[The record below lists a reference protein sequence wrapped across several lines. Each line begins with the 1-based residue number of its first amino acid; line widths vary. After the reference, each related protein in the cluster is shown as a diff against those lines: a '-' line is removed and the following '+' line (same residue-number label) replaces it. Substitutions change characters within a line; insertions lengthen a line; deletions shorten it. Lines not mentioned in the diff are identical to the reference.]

1 MFNKKMMQLPGVS
14 VKRSVLIGLL
24 RSLSFLTDI
33 AIIIYLADILALLC
47 GAHTSGGS
55 PAAHVYGCFHSV
67 LPAAAGAAAASV
79 TVPALI
85 LVVVRILLS
94 RTADSAAVK
103 SDETVARVL
112 TSDMTHA
119 FLVPQDISVK
129 SLKSSGRP
137 NQTLAMLDTEGI
149 KTVCSYFSNFIPA
162 MVQTAFMI
170 CTAALIFL
178 PFNVW
183 AGIAIAA
190 GMLVMPVFANMIRDS
205 NLKYLSAHLSKYDK
219 VGIHFEQAVRGLST
233 LTIFRADKRESEKI
247 REESEGFRRITMQ
260 ILKGQLRSLIAADFV
275 IAAAVIAS
283 ALIAVFTSAPAFPA
297 GAAGTALPASAFNG
311 ILVAVLGV
319 RLFIPE
325 RSLIYLVHDAA
336 KAMKLGRQIVEV
348 RDDFTAG
355 QQASATVPL
364 PAPDA
369 ASVPAPSPIP
379 AQAGDS
385 SGGRR
390 VRAGTA
396 GTGADTAVT
405 STAGDELISLSGLS
419 VAYSDGFEALRS
431 ITASFKAHGF
441 VGIAGRSGSGK
452 STLVNVLTGLLPQY
466 AGSAVIDGRE
476 ASSYSYA
483 ELSHLAVAVRG
494 TDTLFAGTI
503 ADNMDIGKRGISREH
518 ITSALKRV
526 DMWPEIESRGGLD
539 APVSAGGSN
548 FSGGQRQ
555 RLCIARGLLH
565 DAQIY
570 IFDEATSAV
579 DAAHDRALERL
590 LLDLSHEAC
599 VIAVTHRL
607 YNIRHA
613 DTIMMLDGGNI
624 AEMGTYDELMGMDGL
639 FADQWRHQHAV
650 ENAGIA
656 PGQYRGHGPEP
667 GAEAAVP
674 TETVPA
680 PASDA
685 GSSSPAA
692 AVRGVPEPVPESN
705 PSSPADSAA
714 LFRTVKRM
722 ARFLG
727 SHRRTVAGAAAAGLT
742 GHLLST
748 IAVMAAVMAIFAGF
762 QGNTTVC
769 ALLAVI
775 ASAAGLVRGMFSF
788 LEQYLNHQAAFS
800 ILRDVRVLA
809 FDHVRSLSPAGV
821 AGKARG
827 NLVTVLTEDIELLE
841 VFYAHTLSPLM
852 IGTGNSI
859 IMWAVLSAIHPLLG
873 GIALGS
879 YLIVGILIPLFFAG
893 PTSAYAYK
901 ERQSQGQVHTQV
913 LDYLDGKNTLLQ
925 FDASNEAYS
934 QVMDASGTMLGS
946 RSRATSYRY
955 SNMRTADAASLIMLI
970 LFTLAA
976 ASLAAHGNLPVA
988 PAFAAVTGFATSFP
1002 SLISVSRL
1010 GAGLQPTLA
1019 SSRRVF
1025 ALLDEKP
1032 AAALVIDGAHIETM
1046 PFTGE
1051 TASQMGFSYSN
1062 GRAVLRNIDLT
1073 IAPGSSIAVQGP
1085 NGAGKSTLID
1095 LLMRFRVRGTGN
1107 ISINSTD
1114 INTVATDSLRT
1125 VQTLSSQDIFIFDST
1140 LRDNIAVA
1148 DPDASENRIMQ
1159 AAHYACLDDL
1169 IDQLPDGLDTQL
1181 SRNGSQLSDGQRQ
1194 RVAIARSFL
1203 SSASLMFFDEPTS
1216 NMDALLEAELMQSLM
1231 KHQGSKSYVIVSH
1244 RESTL
1249 RYAQELFTLE
1259 GGALAR
1265 IR

>member
-85 LVVVRILLS
+85 LVLVRILLS
-94 RTADSAAVK
+94 RTADTAAVK
-103 SDETVARVL
+103 SDETVALAL

-170 CTAALIFL
+170 CTAVLIFL

-297 GAAGTALPASAFNG
+297 GAAGTALPAAAFNG

-355 QQASATVPL
+355 QQAPATAPL
-364 PAPDA
+364 TAPDT

-385 SGGRR
+385 GGGYR
-390 VRAGTA
+390 VHAGTA

-419 VAYSDGFEALRS
+419 VAYSDGFEALRG
-431 ITASFKAHGF
+431 ITASFKVHGF

-452 STLVNVLTGLLPQY
+452 STLVNVITGLLPQY
-466 AGSAVIDGRE
+466 AGSAIIDGRE

-503 ADNMDIGKRGISREH
+503 ADNMDIGRRGISREH
-518 ITSALKRV
+518 MVSALKRV
-526 DMWPEIESRGGLD
+526 DMWPELEGRGGLD

-565 DAQIY
+565 NAQIY

-607 YNIRHA
+607 SNIRHA

-624 AEMGTYDELMGMDGL
+624 AEMGTYDELMGMNGL

-650 ENAGIA
+650 ENAGAA
-656 PGQYRGHGPEP
+656 PEQDRGHGPGP
-667 GAEAAVP
+667 GAEAA
-674 TETVPA
+674 A
-680 PASDA
+680 
-685 GSSSPAA
+685 PAA
-692 AVRGVPEPVPESN
+692 AVRGVPGPVPGSGRQRR
-705 PSSPADSAA
+705 AGSAA

-762 QGNTTVC
+762 QGHTAVC

-775 ASAAGLVRGMFSF
+775 ASTAGLVRGMFSF

-821 AGKARG
+821 AGQARG

-852 IGTGNSI
+852 IGAGNSI
-859 IMWAVLSAIHPLLG
+859 IMWAVFSAIHPLLG

-976 ASLAAHGNLPVA
+976 ASLAAHGNLSVA

-1019 SSRRVF
+1019 SARRVF

-1032 AAALVIDGAHIETM
+1032 AAAPIIDGARIETM

-1231 KHQGSKSYVIVSH
+1231 EHQGSKSYVIVSH
-1244 RESTL
+1244 RGSTL

>member
-14 VKRSVLIGLL
+14 VKRSVLIGLR

-67 LPAAAGAAAASV
+67 LPAAAAPAAASV
-79 TVPALI
+79 TVPSLI

-103 SDETVARVL
+103 SDETVARAL

-149 KTVCSYFSNFIPA
+149 KTVCSYFSNFILA

-190 GMLVMPVFANMIRDS
+190 GMLVMPVFANTIRDS

-503 ADNMDIGKRGISREH
+503 ADNMDIGRRGISREH

-526 DMWPEIESRGGLD
+526 DMWPELEGRGGLD

-607 YNIRHA
+607 SNIRHA

-624 AEMGTYDELMGMDGL
+624 AEMGTYDELMSMDGL

-650 ENAGIA
+650 ENAGAA
-656 PGQYRGHGPEP
+656 PGQDRGHGPGP
-667 GAEAAVP
+667 GAEAA
-674 TETVPA
+674 A
-680 PASDA
+680 L
-685 GSSSPAA
+685 AA
-692 AVRGVPEPVPESN
+692 AVRGVPGPVPGSGRQRR
-705 PSSPADSAA
+705 AGSAA

-727 SHRRTVAGAAAAGLT
+727 SHKRTVAGAAAAGLT

-748 IAVMAAVMAIFAGF
+748 IAVMAAVMAIFAGS
-762 QGNTTVC
+762 QGNTAVC
-769 ALLAVI
+769 SLLAVI

-821 AGKARG
+821 AGQARG

-852 IGTGNSI
+852 IGAGNSI

-934 QVMDASGTMLGS
+934 QVMDASSTMLGS

-1032 AAALVIDGAHIETM
+1032 AAAPIIDGARIETM

-1095 LLMRFRVRGTGN
+1095 LLMRFRVRSTGD
-1107 ISINSTD
+1107 ISIDSTD

-1159 AAHYACLDDL
+1159 AAHHACLDDL

-1244 RESTL
+1244 RGSTL
-1249 RYAQELFTLE
+1249 RYAQELFTLD
-1259 GGALAR
+1259 GGSLAR

>member
-14 VKRSVLIGLL
+14 VKRSVLIGLR

-67 LPAAAGAAAASV
+67 LPAAAAPAAASV
-79 TVPALI
+79 TVPSLI

-103 SDETVARVL
+103 SDETVARAL

-405 STAGDELISLSGLS
+405 STAGDELISLSVLS

-503 ADNMDIGKRGISREH
+503 ADNMDIGRRGISREH

-526 DMWPEIESRGGLD
+526 DMWPELEGRGGLD

-607 YNIRHA
+607 SNIRHA

-624 AEMGTYDELMGMDGL
+624 AEMGTYDELMSMDGL

-650 ENAGIA
+650 ENAGAA
-656 PGQYRGHGPEP
+656 PGQDRGHGPGP
-667 GAEAAVP
+667 GAEAA
-674 TETVPA
+674 A
-680 PASDA
+680 L
-685 GSSSPAA
+685 AA
-692 AVRGVPEPVPESN
+692 AVRGVPGPVPGSGRQRR
-705 PSSPADSAA
+705 AGSAA

-727 SHRRTVAGAAAAGLT
+727 SHKRTVAGAAAAGLT

-748 IAVMAAVMAIFAGF
+748 IAVMAAVMAIFAGS
-762 QGNTTVC
+762 QGNTAVC
-769 ALLAVI
+769 SLLAVI

-821 AGKARG
+821 AGQARG

-852 IGTGNSI
+852 IGAGNSI

-934 QVMDASGTMLGS
+934 QVMDASSTMLGS

-1032 AAALVIDGAHIETM
+1032 AAAPIIDGARIETM

-1095 LLMRFRVRGTGN
+1095 LLMRFRVRSTGD
-1107 ISINSTD
+1107 ISIDSTD

-1159 AAHYACLDDL
+1159 AAHHACLDDL

-1244 RESTL
+1244 RGSTL
-1249 RYAQELFTLE
+1249 RYAQELFTLD
-1259 GGALAR
+1259 GGSLAR

>member
-14 VKRSVLIGLL
+14 VKRSVLIGLR

-47 GAHTSGGS
+47 DAHTSGGS

-67 LPAAAGAAAASV
+67 LPAAAAPAAASV
-79 TVPALI
+79 TVPSLI

-103 SDETVARVL
+103 SDETVARAL

-503 ADNMDIGKRGISREH
+503 ADNMDIGRRGISREH

-526 DMWPEIESRGGLD
+526 DMWPELEGRGGLD

-607 YNIRHA
+607 SNIRHA

-624 AEMGTYDELMGMDGL
+624 AEMGTYDELMSMDGL

-650 ENAGIA
+650 ENAGAA
-656 PGQYRGHGPEP
+656 PGQDRGHGPGP
-667 GAEAAVP
+667 GAEAA
-674 TETVPA
+674 A
-680 PASDA
+680 L
-685 GSSSPAA
+685 AA
-692 AVRGVPEPVPESN
+692 AVRGVPGPVPGSGRQRR
-705 PSSPADSAA
+705 AGSAA

-727 SHRRTVAGAAAAGLT
+727 SHKRTVAGAAAAGLT

-748 IAVMAAVMAIFAGF
+748 IAVMAAVMAIFAGS
-762 QGNTTVC
+762 QGNTAVC
-769 ALLAVI
+769 SLLAVI

-821 AGKARG
+821 AGQARG

-852 IGTGNSI
+852 IGAGNSI

-934 QVMDASGTMLGS
+934 QVMDASSTMLGS

-1032 AAALVIDGAHIETM
+1032 AAAPIIDGARIETM

-1095 LLMRFRVRGTGN
+1095 LLMRFRVRSTGD
-1107 ISINSTD
+1107 ISIDSTD

-1159 AAHYACLDDL
+1159 AAHHACLDDL

-1244 RESTL
+1244 RGSTL
-1249 RYAQELFTLE
+1249 RYAQELFTLD
-1259 GGALAR
+1259 GGSLAR

>member
-14 VKRSVLIGLL
+14 VKRSILIGLL

-55 PAAHVYGCFHSV
+55 PAAHVYGCFNSV
-67 LPAAAGAAAASV
+67 LPAAGAAAASV

-85 LVVVRILLS
+85 LVLVRILLS
-94 RTADSAAVK
+94 RTADTAAVK
-103 SDETVARVL
+103 SDETVARAL

-129 SLKSSGRP
+129 SLKSSGSP

-162 MVQTAFMI
+162 MVQTAFII
-170 CTAALIFL
+170 CTAVLIFL

-260 ILKGQLRSLIAADFV
+260 ILKGQLRSLIAADSV

-283 ALIAVFTSAPAFPA
+283 VLIAVFTSAPAAPA
-297 GAAGTALPASAFNG
+297 GAAGTALPAAAFNG

-355 QQASATVPL
+355 QQAPATAPL

-390 VRAGTA
+390 VRA

-503 ADNMDIGKRGISREH
+503 ADNMDIGRRGISREH
-518 ITSALKRV
+518 IASALKRV
-526 DMWPEIESRGGLD
+526 DMWPELEGRGGLD

-565 DAQIY
+565 NAQIY

-607 YNIRHA
+607 SNIRHA

-656 PGQYRGHGPEP
+656 PGQYRGHGPGP
-667 GAEAAVP
+667 GAEAAAP
-674 TETVPA
+674 AETIPA

-692 AVRGVPEPVPESN
+692 AVRGVPGPVPDSGRQRR
-705 PSSPADSAA
+705 AGSAA

-727 SHRRTVAGAAAAGLT
+727 SHKRTVAGAAAAGLT

-748 IAVMAAVMAIFAGF
+748 IAVMAAVMAIFAGS

-821 AGKARG
+821 AGQARG

-852 IGTGNSI
+852 IGAGNSI

-934 QVMDASGTMLGS
+934 QVMDASSTMLGS

-1032 AAALVIDGAHIETM
+1032 AAAPIIDGARIETM

-1095 LLMRFRVRGTGN
+1095 LLMRFRVRSTGD
-1107 ISINSTD
+1107 ISIDSTD

-1159 AAHYACLDDL
+1159 AAHHACLDDL

-1244 RESTL
+1244 RGSTL
-1249 RYAQELFTLE
+1249 RYAQELFTLD
-1259 GGALAR
+1259 GGSLAR

>member
-85 LVVVRILLS
+85 LVLVRILLS
-94 RTADSAAVK
+94 RTADTAAVK
-103 SDETVARVL
+103 SDETVARAL

-170 CTAALIFL
+170 CTAVLIFL

-297 GAAGTALPASAFNG
+297 GAAGTALPAAAFNG

-355 QQASATVPL
+355 QQAPATAPL
-364 PAPDA
+364 TAPDT

-385 SGGRR
+385 GGGYR
-390 VRAGTA
+390 VHAGTA

-419 VAYSDGFEALRS
+419 VAYSDGFEALRG
-431 ITASFKAHGF
+431 ITASFKVHGF

-452 STLVNVLTGLLPQY
+452 STLVNVITGLLPQY
-466 AGSAVIDGRE
+466 AGSAIIDGRE

-503 ADNMDIGKRGISREH
+503 ADNMDIGRRGISREH
-518 ITSALKRV
+518 MVSALKRV
-526 DMWPEIESRGGLD
+526 DMWPELEGRGGLD

-565 DAQIY
+565 NAQIY

-607 YNIRHA
+607 SNIRHA

-624 AEMGTYDELMGMDGL
+624 AEMGTYDELMGMNGL

-650 ENAGIA
+650 ENAGAA
-656 PGQYRGHGPEP
+656 PEQDRGHGPGP
-667 GAEAAVP
+667 GAEAA
-674 TETVPA
+674 A
-680 PASDA
+680 
-685 GSSSPAA
+685 PAA
-692 AVRGVPEPVPESN
+692 AVRGVPGPVPGSGRQRR
-705 PSSPADSAA
+705 AGSAA

-762 QGNTTVC
+762 QGHTAVC

-775 ASAAGLVRGMFSF
+775 ASTAGLVRGMFSF

-821 AGKARG
+821 AGQARG

-852 IGTGNSI
+852 IGAGNSI

-976 ASLAAHGNLPVA
+976 ASLAAHGNLSIA

-1019 SSRRVF
+1019 SARRVF

-1032 AAALVIDGAHIETM
+1032 AAAPIIDGARIETM

-1231 KHQGSKSYVIVSH
+1231 EHQGSKSYVIVSH
-1244 RESTL
+1244 RGSTL
-1249 RYAQELFTLE
+1249 RYAQELFTLD

>member
-14 VKRSVLIGLL
+14 VKRSILIGLL

-55 PAAHVYGCFHSV
+55 PAAHVYGCFNSV
-67 LPAAAGAAAASV
+67 LPAAGAAAASV

-85 LVVVRILLS
+85 LVLVRILLS
-94 RTADSAAVK
+94 RTADTAAVK
-103 SDETVARVL
+103 SDETVARAL

-149 KTVCSYFSNFIPA
+149 KTVCSYFSNFIST

-283 ALIAVFTSAPAFPA
+283 VLIAVFTSAPAAPV
-297 GAAGTALPASAFNG
+297 GAAGTALPAAAFNG

-319 RLFIPE
+319 RLFTPE
-325 RSLIYLVHDAA
+325 RALIYLVHDAA

-355 QQASATVPL
+355 QQAPATAPL
-364 PAPDA
+364 TAPDT

-379 AQAGDS
+379 VPAGDS

-503 ADNMDIGKRGISREH
+503 ADNMDIGRRGISREH
-518 ITSALKRV
+518 IASALKRV
-526 DMWPEIESRGGLD
+526 DMWPELEGRGGLD

-565 DAQIY
+565 NAQIY

-590 LLDLSHEAC
+590 LVDLSHEAC

-607 YNIRHA
+607 FNIRHA

-650 ENAGIA
+650 ENAGAA
-656 PGQYRGHGPEP
+656 PGQDRGHGPGP
-667 GAEAAVP
+667 GAEAA
-674 TETVPA
+674 A
-680 PASDA
+680 L
-685 GSSSPAA
+685 AA
-692 AVRGVPEPVPESN
+692 AVRGVPGPVPGSGRQRR
-705 PSSPADSAA
+705 AGSAA

-727 SHRRTVAGAAAAGLT
+727 SHKRTVAGAAAAGLT

-748 IAVMAAVMAIFAGF
+748 IAVMAAVMAIFAGS
-762 QGNTTVC
+762 QGNTAVC
-769 ALLAVI
+769 SLLAVI

-821 AGKARG
+821 TGKARG
-827 NLVTVLTEDIELLE
+827 NLVTILTEDIELLE

-852 IGTGNSI
+852 IGAGNSI
-859 IMWAVLSAIHPLLG
+859 IMWAILSAIHPLLG

-879 YLIVGILIPLFFAG
+879 YLIVGILVPLFFAG

-925 FDASNEAYS
+925 FDANNEAYS

-1019 SSRRVF
+1019 SARRVF

-1032 AAALVIDGAHIETM
+1032 AAAPIIDGARIETM

-1051 TASQMGFSYSN
+1051 AASQMGFSYAN

-1095 LLMRFRVRGTGN
+1095 LLMRFRVRSTGN

-1114 INTVATDSLRT
+1114 INTVATASLRT

-1148 DPDASENRIMQ
+1148 DPDASENRILQ

-1249 RYAQELFTLE
+1249 RYAQELFTLD
-1259 GGALAR
+1259 GGSLAR

>member
-85 LVVVRILLS
+85 LVLVRILLS
-94 RTADSAAVK
+94 RTADTAAVK
-103 SDETVARVL
+103 SDETVARAL

-170 CTAALIFL
+170 CTAVLIFL

-297 GAAGTALPASAFNG
+297 GAAGTALPAAAFNG

-355 QQASATVPL
+355 QQAPATAPL
-364 PAPDA
+364 TAPDT

-385 SGGRR
+385 GGGYR
-390 VRAGTA
+390 VHAGTA

-419 VAYSDGFEALRS
+419 VAYSDGFEALRG
-431 ITASFKAHGF
+431 ITASFKVHGF

-452 STLVNVLTGLLPQY
+452 STLVNVITGLLPQY
-466 AGSAVIDGRE
+466 AGSAIIDGRE

-503 ADNMDIGKRGISREH
+503 ADNMDIGRRGISREH
-518 ITSALKRV
+518 MVSALKRV
-526 DMWPEIESRGGLD
+526 DMWPELEGRGGLD

-565 DAQIY
+565 NAQIY

-607 YNIRHA
+607 SNIRHA

-624 AEMGTYDELMGMDGL
+624 AEMGTYDELMGMNGL

-650 ENAGIA
+650 ENAGAA
-656 PGQYRGHGPEP
+656 PEQDRGHGPGP
-667 GAEAAVP
+667 GAEAA
-674 TETVPA
+674 A
-680 PASDA
+680 
-685 GSSSPAA
+685 PAA
-692 AVRGVPEPVPESN
+692 AVRGVPGPVPGSGRQRR
-705 PSSPADSAA
+705 AGSAA

-762 QGNTTVC
+762 QGHTAVC

-775 ASAAGLVRGMFSF
+775 ASTAGLVRGMFSF

-809 FDHVRSLSPAGV
+809 FDHVRSLSPAG
-821 AGKARG
+821 GRR
-827 NLVTVLTEDIELLE
+827 T
-841 VFYAHTLSPLM
+841 SP
-852 IGTGNSI
+852 
-859 IMWAVLSAIHPLLG
+859 W
-873 GIALGS
+873 
-879 YLIVGILIPLFFAG
+879 
-893 PTSAYAYK
+893 
-901 ERQSQGQVHTQV
+901 QSCH
-913 LDYLDGKNTLLQ
+913 
-925 FDASNEAYS
+925 SP
-934 QVMDASGTMLGS
+934 
-946 RSRATSYRY
+946 
-955 SNMRTADAASLIMLI
+955 
-970 LFTLAA
+970 
-976 ASLAAHGNLPVA
+976 H
-988 PAFAAVTGFATSFP
+988 
-1002 SLISVSRL
+1002 
-1010 GAGLQPTLA
+1010 
-1019 SSRRVF
+1019 
-1025 ALLDEKP
+1025 
-1032 AAALVIDGAHIETM
+1032 
-1046 PFTGE
+1046 
-1051 TASQMGFSYSN
+1051 
-1062 GRAVLRNIDLT
+1062 
-1073 IAPGSSIAVQGP
+1073 
-1085 NGAGKSTLID
+1085 
-1095 LLMRFRVRGTGN
+1095 
-1107 ISINSTD
+1107 
-1114 INTVATDSLRT
+1114 
-1125 VQTLSSQDIFIFDST
+1125 
-1140 LRDNIAVA
+1140 
-1148 DPDASENRIMQ
+1148 
-1159 AAHYACLDDL
+1159 
-1169 IDQLPDGLDTQL
+1169 
-1181 SRNGSQLSDGQRQ
+1181 
-1194 RVAIARSFL
+1194 
-1203 SSASLMFFDEPTS
+1203 
-1216 NMDALLEAELMQSLM
+1216 
-1231 KHQGSKSYVIVSH
+1231 
-1244 RESTL
+1244 
-1249 RYAQELFTLE
+1249 
-1259 GGALAR
+1259 
-1265 IR
+1265 

>member
-47 GAHTSGGS
+47 GAHNSGGS

-67 LPAAAGAAAASV
+67 LPAAAVAAAASV

-85 LVVVRILLS
+85 LVLVRILLS
-94 RTADSAAVK
+94 RTADTAAVK
-103 SDETVARVL
+103 SDETVARAL

-129 SLKSSGRP
+129 SLKSSGSP

-149 KTVCSYFSNFIPA
+149 KIVCSYFSNFIPT
-162 MVQTAFMI
+162 MVQTVFMV
-170 CTAALIFL
+170 CAAALIFL

-190 GMLVMPVFANMIRDS
+190 GMLMMPVFANMIRDS
-205 NLKYLSAHLSKYDK
+205 NLKYLSAHLAKYDK

-247 REESEGFRRITMQ
+247 RGESEGFRRITMQ
-260 ILKGQLRSLIAADFV
+260 ILKGQLRSLIAADSV

-283 ALIAVFTSAPAFPA
+283 ALIAVFTSAPAASA
-297 GAAGTALPASAFNG
+297 GAAGTALPAAAFNG

-364 PAPDA
+364 PAPDTVS
-369 ASVPAPSPIP
+369 ASAPSPIP
-379 AQAGDS
+379 APAGDS
-385 SGGRR
+385 SGHRAP
-390 VRAGTA
+390 AGTA

-405 STAGDELISLSGLS
+405 GTAGDELISLSGLS
-419 VAYSDGFEALRS
+419 VAYGDGFEALRS

-607 YNIRHA
+607 SNIRHA

-656 PGQYRGHGPEP
+656 PEQDRGHGPGP
-667 GAEAAVP
+667 GAEAAAP
-674 TETVPA
+674 AETIPA

-748 IAVMAAVMAIFAGF
+748 IAVMTAVMAIFAGF
-762 QGNTTVC
+762 QGHTAVC

-827 NLVTVLTEDIELLE
+827 NLVTILTEDIELLE

-852 IGTGNSI
+852 IGAGNSI

-976 ASLAAHGNLPVA
+976 ASLAAHGNLSVV

-1019 SSRRVF
+1019 SARRVF

-1032 AAALVIDGAHIETM
+1032 AAAPVIDGARIETM

-1203 SSASLMFFDEPTS
+1203 SSASLMFFDEATS

-1231 KHQGSKSYVIVSH
+1231 EHQGSKSYVIVSH

>member
-14 VKRSVLIGLL
+14 VKRSVLIGLR

-67 LPAAAGAAAASV
+67 LPAAAAPAAASV
-79 TVPALI
+79 TVPSLI

-103 SDETVARVL
+103 SDETVARAL

-129 SLKSSGRP
+129 SLKSSGRQ

-190 GMLVMPVFANMIRDS
+190 GMLVMPVFANMVRDS

-364 PAPDA
+364 PAPDTVS
-369 ASVPAPSPIP
+369 ASAPSPIP
-379 AQAGDS
+379 APAGDS
-385 SGGRR
+385 SGYRAP
-390 VRAGTA
+390 AGTA

-405 STAGDELISLSGLS
+405 GTADDELISLSGLS

-503 ADNMDIGKRGISREH
+503 ADNMDIGRRGISREH
-518 ITSALKRV
+518 IASALKRV

-607 YNIRHA
+607 SNIRHA

-650 ENAGIA
+650 ENAGAA
-656 PGQYRGHGPEP
+656 PGQDRGHGPGP
-667 GAEAAVP
+667 GAEAA
-674 TETVPA
+674 A
-680 PASDA
+680 L
-685 GSSSPAA
+685 AA
-692 AVRGVPEPVPESN
+692 AVRGVPGPVPGSGRQRR
-705 PSSPADSAA
+705 AGSAA

-727 SHRRTVAGAAAAGLT
+727 SHKRTVAGAAAAGLT

-748 IAVMAAVMAIFAGF
+748 IAVMAAVMAIFAGS
-762 QGNTTVC
+762 QGNTAVC
-769 ALLAVI
+769 SLLAVI

-821 AGKARG
+821 AGQARG

-852 IGTGNSI
+852 IGAGNSI

-934 QVMDASGTMLGS
+934 QVMDASSTMLGS

-1032 AAALVIDGAHIETM
+1032 AAAPIIDGARIETM

-1095 LLMRFRVRGTGN
+1095 LLMRFRVRSTGD
-1107 ISINSTD
+1107 ISIDSTD

-1159 AAHYACLDDL
+1159 AAHHACLDDL

-1244 RESTL
+1244 RGSTL
-1249 RYAQELFTLE
+1249 RYAQELFTLD
-1259 GGALAR
+1259 GGSLAR

>member
-85 LVVVRILLS
+85 LVLVRILLS
-94 RTADSAAVK
+94 RTADTAAVK
-103 SDETVARVL
+103 SDETVARAL

-170 CTAALIFL
+170 CTAVLIFL

-297 GAAGTALPASAFNG
+297 GAAGTALPAAAFNG

-355 QQASATVPL
+355 QQAPATAPL
-364 PAPDA
+364 TAPDT

-385 SGGRR
+385 GGGYR
-390 VRAGTA
+390 VHAGTA

-419 VAYSDGFEALRS
+419 VAYSDGFEALRG
-431 ITASFKAHGF
+431 ITASFKVHGF

-452 STLVNVLTGLLPQY
+452 STLVNVITGLLPQY
-466 AGSAVIDGRE
+466 AGSAIIDGRE

-503 ADNMDIGKRGISREH
+503 ADNMDIGRRGISREH
-518 ITSALKRV
+518 MVSALKRV
-526 DMWPEIESRGGLD
+526 DMWPELEGRGGLD

-565 DAQIY
+565 NAQIY

-607 YNIRHA
+607 SNIRHA

-624 AEMGTYDELMGMDGL
+624 AEMGTYDELMGMNGL

-650 ENAGIA
+650 ENAGAA
-656 PGQYRGHGPEP
+656 PEQDRGHGPGP
-667 GAEAAVP
+667 GAEAA
-674 TETVPA
+674 A
-680 PASDA
+680 
-685 GSSSPAA
+685 PAA
-692 AVRGVPEPVPESN
+692 AVRGVPGPVPGSGRQRR
-705 PSSPADSAA
+705 AGSAA

-762 QGNTTVC
+762 QGHTAVC

-775 ASAAGLVRGMFSF
+775 ASTAGLVRGMFSF

-821 AGKARG
+821 AGQARG

-852 IGTGNSI
+852 IGAGNSI

-976 ASLAAHGNLPVA
+976 ASLAAHGNLSVA

-1019 SSRRVF
+1019 SARRVF

-1032 AAALVIDGAHIETM
+1032 AAAPIIDGARIETM

-1148 DPDASENRIMQ
+1148 DPDASENRIIQ

-1231 KHQGSKSYVIVSH
+1231 EHQGSKSYVIVSH
-1244 RESTL
+1244 RGSTL

>member
-85 LVVVRILLS
+85 LVLVRILLS
-94 RTADSAAVK
+94 RTADTAAVK
-103 SDETVARVL
+103 SDETVARAL

-170 CTAALIFL
+170 CTAVLIFL

-297 GAAGTALPASAFNG
+297 GAAGTALPAAAFNG

-355 QQASATVPL
+355 QQAPATAPL
-364 PAPDA
+364 TAPDT

-385 SGGRR
+385 GGGYR
-390 VRAGTA
+390 VHAGTA

-419 VAYSDGFEALRS
+419 VAYSDGFEALRG
-431 ITASFKAHGF
+431 ITASFKVHGF

-452 STLVNVLTGLLPQY
+452 STLVNVITGLLPQY
-466 AGSAVIDGRE
+466 AGSAIIDGRE

-503 ADNMDIGKRGISREH
+503 ADNMDIGRRGISREH
-518 ITSALKRV
+518 MVSALKRV
-526 DMWPEIESRGGLD
+526 DMWPELEGRGGLD

-565 DAQIY
+565 NAQIY

-607 YNIRHA
+607 SNIRHA

-624 AEMGTYDELMGMDGL
+624 AEMGTYDELMGMNGL

-650 ENAGIA
+650 ENAGAA
-656 PGQYRGHGPEP
+656 PEQDRGHGPGP
-667 GAEAAVP
+667 GAEAA
-674 TETVPA
+674 A
-680 PASDA
+680 
-685 GSSSPAA
+685 PAA
-692 AVRGVPEPVPESN
+692 AVRGVPGPVPGSGRQRR
-705 PSSPADSAA
+705 AGSAA

-762 QGNTTVC
+762 QGHTAVC

-775 ASAAGLVRGMFSF
+775 ASTAGLVRGMFSF

-821 AGKARG
+821 AGQARG

-852 IGTGNSI
+852 IGAGNSI

-976 ASLAAHGNLPVA
+976 ASLAAHGNLSVA

-1019 SSRRVF
+1019 SARRVF

-1032 AAALVIDGAHIETM
+1032 AAAPIIDGARIETM

-1231 KHQGSKSYVIVSH
+1231 EHQGSKSYVIVSH
-1244 RESTL
+1244 RGSTL

>member
-14 VKRSVLIGLL
+14 VKRSVLIGLR

-79 TVPALI
+79 TVPSLI

-103 SDETVARVL
+103 SDETVARAL

-170 CTAALIFL
+170 CTAVLIFL

-283 ALIAVFTSAPAFPA
+283 VLIAVFTSAPAAPV
-297 GAAGTALPASAFNG
+297 GAAGTALPAAAFNG

-364 PAPDA
+364 PAPDT

-379 AQAGDS
+379 VPAGDS

-396 GTGADTAVT
+396 GTGVDTAVT

-518 ITSALKRV
+518 IASALKRV

-650 ENAGIA
+650 ENAGAA
-656 PGQYRGHGPEP
+656 PGQDRGHGPGP
-667 GAEAAVP
+667 GAEAA
-674 TETVPA
+674 A
-680 PASDA
+680 L
-685 GSSSPAA
+685 AA
-692 AVRGVPEPVPESN
+692 AVRGVPGPVPGSGRQRR
-705 PSSPADSAA
+705 AGSAA

-727 SHRRTVAGAAAAGLT
+727 SRKRTVAGAAAAGLT

-748 IAVMAAVMAIFAGF
+748 IAVMAAVMAIFAGS
-762 QGNTTVC
+762 QGNTAVC
-769 ALLAVI
+769 SLLAVI

-821 AGKARG
+821 AGQARG

-852 IGTGNSI
+852 IGAGNSI

-934 QVMDASGTMLGS
+934 QVMDASSTMLGS

-1032 AAALVIDGAHIETM
+1032 AAAPIIDGARIETM

-1062 GRAVLRNIDLT
+1062 GRAILRNIDLT

-1095 LLMRFRVRGTGN
+1095 LLMRFRVRSTGD
-1107 ISINSTD
+1107 ISIDSTD

-1159 AAHYACLDDL
+1159 AAHHACLDDL

-1244 RESTL
+1244 RGSTL
-1249 RYAQELFTLE
+1249 RYAQELFTLD
-1259 GGALAR
+1259 GGSLAR

>member
-14 VKRSVLIGLL
+14 VKRSVLIGLR

-67 LPAAAGAAAASV
+67 LPAAAAPAAASV

-103 SDETVARVL
+103 SDETVARAL

-170 CTAALIFL
+170 CTAVLIFL

-297 GAAGTALPASAFNG
+297 GAAGTALPAAAFNG

-385 SGGRR
+385 GGGRR

-419 VAYSDGFEALRS
+419 VAYSDGFEALRG
-431 ITASFKAHGF
+431 ITASFKVHGF

-452 STLVNVLTGLLPQY
+452 STLVNVITGLLPQY

-503 ADNMDIGKRGISREH
+503 ADNMDIGRRGISREH

-526 DMWPEIESRGGLD
+526 DMWPELEGRGGLD

-565 DAQIY
+565 NAQIY

-607 YNIRHA
+607 SNIRHA

-624 AEMGTYDELMGMDGL
+624 AEMGTYDELMSMDGL

-650 ENAGIA
+650 ENAGAA
-656 PGQYRGHGPEP
+656 PGQDRGHGPGP
-667 GAEAAVP
+667 GAEAA
-674 TETVPA
+674 A
-680 PASDA
+680 L
-685 GSSSPAA
+685 AA
-692 AVRGVPEPVPESN
+692 AVRGVPGPVPGSGRQRR
-705 PSSPADSAA
+705 AGSAA

-727 SHRRTVAGAAAAGLT
+727 SHKRTVAGAAAAGLT

-748 IAVMAAVMAIFAGF
+748 IAVMAAVMAIFAGS
-762 QGNTTVC
+762 QGNTAVC
-769 ALLAVI
+769 SLLAVI

-821 AGKARG
+821 AGQARG

-852 IGTGNSI
+852 IGAGNSI

-934 QVMDASGTMLGS
+934 QVMDASSTMLGS

-1032 AAALVIDGAHIETM
+1032 AAAPIIDGARIETM

-1095 LLMRFRVRGTGN
+1095 LLMRFRVRSTGD
-1107 ISINSTD
+1107 ISIDSTD

-1159 AAHYACLDDL
+1159 AAHHACLDDL

-1244 RESTL
+1244 RGSTL
-1249 RYAQELFTLE
+1249 RYAQELFTLD
-1259 GGALAR
+1259 GGSLAR

>member
-85 LVVVRILLS
+85 LVLVRILLS
-94 RTADSAAVK
+94 RTADTAAVK
-103 SDETVARVL
+103 SDETVACAL

-149 KTVCSYFSNFIPA
+149 KTVCSYFSNFIPI
-162 MVQTAFMI
+162 MVQTVFMV
-170 CTAALIFL
+170 CAAAPIFL

-205 NLKYLSAHLSKYDK
+205 NLKYLSAHLAKYDK

-247 REESEGFRRITMQ
+247 REKSEGFRRITMQ

-283 ALIAVFTSAPAFPA
+283 VLIAVFTSAPAAPV
-297 GAAGTALPASAFNG
+297 GAAGTALPAAAFNG

-364 PAPDA
+364 PAPDT

-379 AQAGDS
+379 VPAGDS

-518 ITSALKRV
+518 IASALKRV

-650 ENAGIA
+650 ENAGAA
-656 PGQYRGHGPEP
+656 PGQDRGHGPGP
-667 GAEAAVP
+667 GAEAA
-674 TETVPA
+674 A
-680 PASDA
+680 L
-685 GSSSPAA
+685 AA
-692 AVRGVPEPVPESN
+692 AVRGVPGPVPGSGRQRR
-705 PSSPADSAA
+705 AGSAA

-727 SHRRTVAGAAAAGLT
+727 SHKRTVAGAAAAGLT

-748 IAVMAAVMAIFAGF
+748 IAVMAAVMAIFAGS

-821 AGKARG
+821 AGQARG

-852 IGTGNSI
+852 IGAGNSI

-934 QVMDASGTMLGS
+934 QVMDASSTMLGS

-1032 AAALVIDGAHIETM
+1032 AAAPIIDGARIETM

-1249 RYAQELFTLE
+1249 RYAQELFTLD
-1259 GGALAR
+1259 GGSLAR

>member
-55 PAAHVYGCFHSV
+55 PAAHVYGCFHSI

-103 SDETVARVL
+103 SDETVARAL

-170 CTAALIFL
+170 CTAVLIFL

-297 GAAGTALPASAFNG
+297 GAAGTALPAAAFNG

-355 QQASATVPL
+355 QQAPATAPL
-364 PAPDA
+364 TAPDT

-385 SGGRR
+385 GGGYR
-390 VRAGTA
+390 VHAGTA

-419 VAYSDGFEALRS
+419 VAYSDGFEALRG
-431 ITASFKAHGF
+431 ITASFKVHGF

-452 STLVNVLTGLLPQY
+452 STLVNVITGLLPQY
-466 AGSAVIDGRE
+466 AGSAIIDGRE

-503 ADNMDIGKRGISREH
+503 ADNMDIGRRGISREH
-518 ITSALKRV
+518 MVSALKRV
-526 DMWPEIESRGGLD
+526 DMWPELEGRGGLD

-565 DAQIY
+565 NAQIY

-607 YNIRHA
+607 SNIRHA

-624 AEMGTYDELMGMDGL
+624 AEMGTYDELMGMNGL

-650 ENAGIA
+650 ENAGAA
-656 PGQYRGHGPEP
+656 PEQDRGHGPGP
-667 GAEAAVP
+667 GAEAA
-674 TETVPA
+674 A
-680 PASDA
+680 
-685 GSSSPAA
+685 PAA
-692 AVRGVPEPVPESN
+692 AVRGVPGPVPGSGRQRR
-705 PSSPADSAA
+705 AGSAA

-762 QGNTTVC
+762 QGHTAVC

-775 ASAAGLVRGMFSF
+775 ASTAGLVRGMFSF

-821 AGKARG
+821 AGQARG

-852 IGTGNSI
+852 IGAGNSI

-976 ASLAAHGNLPVA
+976 ASLAAHGNLSVA

-1019 SSRRVF
+1019 SARRVF

-1032 AAALVIDGAHIETM
+1032 AAAPIIDGARIETM

-1231 KHQGSKSYVIVSH
+1231 EHQGSKSYVIVSH
-1244 RESTL
+1244 RGSTL

>member
-14 VKRSVLIGLL
+14 VKRSVLIGLR

-79 TVPALI
+79 TVPSLI

-103 SDETVARVL
+103 SDETVARAL

-170 CTAALIFL
+170 CTAVLIFL

-283 ALIAVFTSAPAFPA
+283 VLIAVFTSAPAAPV
-297 GAAGTALPASAFNG
+297 GAAGTALPAAAFNG

-364 PAPDA
+364 PAPDT

-379 AQAGDS
+379 VPAGDS

-396 GTGADTAVT
+396 GTGVDTAVT

-518 ITSALKRV
+518 IASALKRV

-650 ENAGIA
+650 ENAGAA
-656 PGQYRGHGPEP
+656 PGQDRGHGPGP
-667 GAEAAVP
+667 GAEAA
-674 TETVPA
+674 A
-680 PASDA
+680 L
-685 GSSSPAA
+685 AA
-692 AVRGVPEPVPESN
+692 AVRGVPGPVPGSGRQRR
-705 PSSPADSAA
+705 AGSAA

-727 SHRRTVAGAAAAGLT
+727 SRKRTVAGAAAAGLT

-748 IAVMAAVMAIFAGF
+748 IAVMAAVMAIFAGS

-821 AGKARG
+821 AGQARG

-852 IGTGNSI
+852 IGAGNSI

-934 QVMDASGTMLGS
+934 QVMDASSTMLGS

-1032 AAALVIDGAHIETM
+1032 AAAPIIDGARIETM

-1062 GRAVLRNIDLT
+1062 GRAILRNIDLT

-1095 LLMRFRVRGTGN
+1095 LLMRFRVRSTGD
-1107 ISINSTD
+1107 ISIDSTD

-1159 AAHYACLDDL
+1159 AAHHACLDDL

-1244 RESTL
+1244 RGSTL
-1249 RYAQELFTLE
+1249 RYAQELFTLD
-1259 GGALAR
+1259 GGSLAR

>member
-14 VKRSVLIGLL
+14 VKRSVLIGLR

-47 GAHTSGGS
+47 GAYTSGGS

-79 TVPALI
+79 TVPSLI

-103 SDETVARVL
+103 SDETVARAL

-162 MVQTAFMI
+162 MVQTAFMV
-170 CTAALIFL
+170 CTAVLIFL

-283 ALIAVFTSAPAFPA
+283 ALIAVFTSAPAAPA
-297 GAAGTALPASAFNG
+297 GAAGTALPAAAFNG

-364 PAPDA
+364 PAPDT

-379 AQAGDS
+379 VPAGDS

-518 ITSALKRV
+518 IASALKRV

-650 ENAGIA
+650 ENAGAA
-656 PGQYRGHGPEP
+656 PGQDRGHGPGP
-667 GAEAAVP
+667 GAEAA
-674 TETVPA
+674 A
-680 PASDA
+680 L
-685 GSSSPAA
+685 AA
-692 AVRGVPEPVPESN
+692 AVRGVPGPVPGSGRQRR
-705 PSSPADSAA
+705 AGSAA

-727 SHRRTVAGAAAAGLT
+727 SHKRTVAGAAAAGLT

-748 IAVMAAVMAIFAGF
+748 IAVMAAVMAIFAGS

-821 AGKARG
+821 AGQARG

-852 IGTGNSI
+852 IGAGNSI

-934 QVMDASGTMLGS
+934 QVMDASSTMLGS

-1032 AAALVIDGAHIETM
+1032 AAAPIIDGARIETM

-1095 LLMRFRVRGTGN
+1095 LLMRFRVRSTGD
-1107 ISINSTD
+1107 ISIDSTD

-1159 AAHYACLDDL
+1159 AAHHACLDDL

-1216 NMDALLEAELMQSLM
+1216 NMDALLEAELMQSFM

-1244 RESTL
+1244 RGSTL

>member
-85 LVVVRILLS
+85 LVLVRILLS
-94 RTADSAAVK
+94 RTADTAAVK
-103 SDETVARVL
+103 SDETVARAL

-170 CTAALIFL
+170 CTAVLIFL

-297 GAAGTALPASAFNG
+297 GAAGTALPAAAFNG

-355 QQASATVPL
+355 QQAPATAPL
-364 PAPDA
+364 TAPDT

-385 SGGRR
+385 GGGYR
-390 VRAGTA
+390 VHAGTA

-419 VAYSDGFEALRS
+419 VAYSDGFEALRG
-431 ITASFKAHGF
+431 ITASFKVHGF

-452 STLVNVLTGLLPQY
+452 STLVNVITGLLPQY
-466 AGSAVIDGRE
+466 AGSAIIDGRE

-503 ADNMDIGKRGISREH
+503 ADNMDIGRRGISREH
-518 ITSALKRV
+518 MVSALKRV
-526 DMWPEIESRGGLD
+526 DMWPELEGRGGLD

-565 DAQIY
+565 NAQIY

-607 YNIRHA
+607 SNIRHA

-624 AEMGTYDELMGMDGL
+624 AEMGTYDELMGMNGL

-650 ENAGIA
+650 ENAGAA
-656 PGQYRGHGPEP
+656 PEQDRGHGPGP
-667 GAEAAVP
+667 GAEAA
-674 TETVPA
+674 A
-680 PASDA
+680 L
-685 GSSSPAA
+685 AA
-692 AVRGVPEPVPESN
+692 AVRGVPGPVPGSGRQRR
-705 PSSPADSAA
+705 AGSAA

-762 QGNTTVC
+762 QGHTAVC

-775 ASAAGLVRGMFSF
+775 ASTAGLVRGMFSF

-821 AGKARG
+821 AGQARG

-852 IGTGNSI
+852 IGAGNSI

-976 ASLAAHGNLPVA
+976 ASLAAHGNLSVA

-1019 SSRRVF
+1019 SARRVF

-1032 AAALVIDGAHIETM
+1032 AAAPIIDGARIETM

-1231 KHQGSKSYVIVSH
+1231 EHQGSKSYVIVSH
-1244 RESTL
+1244 RGSTL

>member
-14 VKRSVLIGLL
+14 VKRSVLIGLR

-67 LPAAAGAAAASV
+67 LPAAAAPAAASV
-79 TVPALI
+79 TVPSLI

-103 SDETVARVL
+103 SDETVARAL

-503 ADNMDIGKRGISREH
+503 ADNMDIGRRGISREH

-526 DMWPEIESRGGLD
+526 DMWPELEGRGGLD

-607 YNIRHA
+607 SNIRHA

-624 AEMGTYDELMGMDGL
+624 AEMGTYDELMSMDGL

-650 ENAGIA
+650 ENAGAA
-656 PGQYRGHGPEP
+656 PGQDRGHGPGP
-667 GAEAAVP
+667 GAEAA
-674 TETVPA
+674 A
-680 PASDA
+680 L
-685 GSSSPAA
+685 AA
-692 AVRGVPEPVPESN
+692 AVRGVPGPVPGSGRQRR
-705 PSSPADSAA
+705 AGSAA

-727 SHRRTVAGAAAAGLT
+727 SHKRTVAGAAAAGLT

-748 IAVMAAVMAIFAGF
+748 IAVMAAVMAIFAGS
-762 QGNTTVC
+762 QGNTAVC
-769 ALLAVI
+769 SLLAVI

-821 AGKARG
+821 AGQARG

-852 IGTGNSI
+852 IGAGNSI

-901 ERQSQGQVHTQV
+901 ECQSQGQVHTQV

-934 QVMDASGTMLGS
+934 QVMDASSTMLGS

-1032 AAALVIDGAHIETM
+1032 AAAPIIDGARIETM

-1095 LLMRFRVRGTGN
+1095 LLMRFRVRSTGD
-1107 ISINSTD
+1107 ISIDSTD

-1159 AAHYACLDDL
+1159 AAHHACLDDL

-1244 RESTL
+1244 RGSTL
-1249 RYAQELFTLE
+1249 RYAQELFTLD
-1259 GGALAR
+1259 GGSLAR

>member
-14 VKRSVLIGLL
+14 VKRSILIGLL

-85 LVVVRILLS
+85 LVLIRILLS
-94 RTADSAAVK
+94 RTADTAAVK
-103 SDETVARVL
+103 SDETVARAL

-170 CTAALIFL
+170 CTAVLIFL

-283 ALIAVFTSAPAFPA
+283 VLIAVFTSAPAAPV
-297 GAAGTALPASAFNG
+297 GAAGTALPAAAFNG

-325 RSLIYLVHDAA
+325 RALIYLVHDAA

-355 QQASATVPL
+355 QQAPVTAPL

-379 AQAGDS
+379 VPAGDS
-385 SGGRR
+385 GGGYR

-466 AGSAVIDGRE
+466 AGSAAIDGRE

-650 ENAGIA
+650 ENAGAA
-656 PGQYRGHGPEP
+656 PEQDRGHGPEP

-692 AVRGVPEPVPESN
+692 AVRGVPEPVPENN

-748 IAVMAAVMAIFAGF
+748 IAVMAAVMAIFTGF
-762 QGNTTVC
+762 QGHTAVC
-769 ALLAVI
+769 VLLAVI
-775 ASAAGLVRGMFSF
+775 ASTAGLVRGMFSF

-821 AGKARG
+821 AGQARG

-893 PTSAYAYK
+893 STSAYAYK

-934 QVMDASGTMLGS
+934 QVMDASSTMLGS

-1032 AAALVIDGAHIETM
+1032 AAAPIIDGARIETM

-1062 GRAVLRNIDLT
+1062 GRAVLRNIDLI

-1095 LLMRFRVRGTGN
+1095 LLMRFRVRSTGD

-1159 AAHYACLDDL
+1159 AAHHACLDDL

-1244 RESTL
+1244 RGSTL
-1249 RYAQELFTLE
+1249 RYAQELFTLD
-1259 GGALAR
+1259 GGSLAR

>member
-85 LVVVRILLS
+85 LVLVRILLS
-94 RTADSAAVK
+94 RTADTAAVK
-103 SDETVARVL
+103 SDETVARAL

-170 CTAALIFL
+170 CTAVLIFL

-283 ALIAVFTSAPAFPA
+283 VLIAVFTSAPAFPA
-297 GAAGTALPASAFNG
+297 GAAGTALPAAAFNG

-355 QQASATVPL
+355 QQAPATAPL
-364 PAPDA
+364 TAPDT

-385 SGGRR
+385 GGGYR
-390 VRAGTA
+390 VHAGTA

-419 VAYSDGFEALRS
+419 VAYSDGFEALRG
-431 ITASFKAHGF
+431 ITASFKVHGF

-452 STLVNVLTGLLPQY
+452 STLVNVITGLLPQY
-466 AGSAVIDGRE
+466 AGSAIIDGRE

-503 ADNMDIGKRGISREH
+503 ADNMDIGRRGISREH
-518 ITSALKRV
+518 MVSALKRV
-526 DMWPEIESRGGLD
+526 DMWPELEGRGGLD

-565 DAQIY
+565 NAQIY

-607 YNIRHA
+607 SNIRHA

-624 AEMGTYDELMGMDGL
+624 AEMGTYDELMGMNGL

-650 ENAGIA
+650 ENAGAA
-656 PGQYRGHGPEP
+656 PEQDRGHGPGP
-667 GAEAAVP
+667 GAEAA
-674 TETVPA
+674 A
-680 PASDA
+680 
-685 GSSSPAA
+685 PAA
-692 AVRGVPEPVPESN
+692 AVRGVPGPVPGSGRQRR
-705 PSSPADSAA
+705 AGSAA

-762 QGNTTVC
+762 QGHTAVC

-775 ASAAGLVRGMFSF
+775 ASTAGLVRGMFSF

-821 AGKARG
+821 AGQARG

-852 IGTGNSI
+852 IGAGNSI

-976 ASLAAHGNLPVA
+976 ASLAAHGNLSVA

-1019 SSRRVF
+1019 SARRVF

-1032 AAALVIDGAHIETM
+1032 AAAPIIDGARIETM

-1231 KHQGSKSYVIVSH
+1231 EHQGSKSYVIVSH
-1244 RESTL
+1244 RGSTL

>member
-14 VKRSVLIGLL
+14 VKRSVLIGLR

-67 LPAAAGAAAASV
+67 LPAAAAPAAASV
-79 TVPALI
+79 TVPSLI

-103 SDETVARVL
+103 SDETVARAL

-149 KTVCSYFSNFIPA
+149 KTVCSYFSNFILA

-503 ADNMDIGKRGISREH
+503 ADNMDIGRRGISREH

-526 DMWPEIESRGGLD
+526 DMWPELEGRGGLD

-607 YNIRHA
+607 SNIRHA

-624 AEMGTYDELMGMDGL
+624 AEMGTYDELMSMDGL

-650 ENAGIA
+650 ENAGAA
-656 PGQYRGHGPEP
+656 PGQDRGHGPGP
-667 GAEAAVP
+667 GAEAA
-674 TETVPA
+674 A
-680 PASDA
+680 L
-685 GSSSPAA
+685 AA
-692 AVRGVPEPVPESN
+692 AVRGVPGPVPGSGRQRR
-705 PSSPADSAA
+705 AGSAA

-727 SHRRTVAGAAAAGLT
+727 SHKRTVAGAAAAGLT

-748 IAVMAAVMAIFAGF
+748 IAVMAAVMAIFAGS
-762 QGNTTVC
+762 QGNTAVC
-769 ALLAVI
+769 SLLAVI

-800 ILRDVRVLA
+800 ILRDVPVLA

-821 AGKARG
+821 AGQARG

-852 IGTGNSI
+852 IGAGNSI

-913 LDYLDGKNTLLQ
+913 LDYLDGENTLLQ

-934 QVMDASGTMLGS
+934 QVMDASSTMLGS

-1032 AAALVIDGAHIETM
+1032 AAAPIIDGARIETM

-1095 LLMRFRVRGTGN
+1095 LLMRFRVRSTGD
-1107 ISINSTD
+1107 ISIDSTD

-1159 AAHYACLDDL
+1159 AAHHACLDDL

-1244 RESTL
+1244 RGSTL
-1249 RYAQELFTLE
+1249 RYAQELFTLD
-1259 GGALAR
+1259 GGSLAR

>member
-14 VKRSVLIGLL
+14 VKRSILIGLL

-33 AIIIYLADILALLC
+33 AIIIYLEDILALLC
-47 GAHTSGGS
+47 GAHTSGRS
-55 PAAHVYGCFHSV
+55 PAAHVYDCFNSV
-67 LPAAAGAAAASV
+67 LPAAGAAAASV

-85 LVVVRILLS
+85 LVLVRILLS
-94 RTADSAAVK
+94 RTADTAAVK
-103 SDETVARVL
+103 SDETVARAL

-129 SLKSSGRP
+129 SLKSSGSP

-149 KTVCSYFSNFIPA
+149 KTVCSYFSNFIPT
-162 MVQTAFMI
+162 MVQTVFMV
-170 CTAALIFL
+170 CAAALIFL

-190 GMLVMPVFANMIRDS
+190 GMLMMPVFANMIRDS
-205 NLKYLSAHLSKYDK
+205 NLKYLSAHLAKYDK

-247 REESEGFRRITMQ
+247 RGESEGFRRITMQ
-260 ILKGQLRSLIAADFV
+260 ILKGQLRSLIAADSV
-275 IAAAVIAS
+275 IAAAVIVS
-283 ALIAVFTSAPAFPA
+283 ALIAVFTSAPAASA
-297 GAAGTALPASAFNG
+297 GAAGTALPAAAFNG

-364 PAPDA
+364 PAPDTVS
-369 ASVPAPSPIP
+369 ASAPSPIP
-379 AQAGDS
+379 APAGDS
-385 SGGRR
+385 SGYRAP
-390 VRAGTA
+390 AGTA

-405 STAGDELISLSGLS
+405 GTAGDELISLSGLS
-419 VAYSDGFEALRS
+419 VAYGDGFEALRS

-607 YNIRHA
+607 SNIRHA

-656 PGQYRGHGPEP
+656 PGQYRGHGPGP
-667 GAEAAVP
+667 GAEAVAP
-674 TETVPA
+674 AETIPA

-692 AVRGVPEPVPESN
+692 AVRGAPEPVPGSGRQRR
-705 PSSPADSAA
+705 AGSAA

-727 SHRRTVAGAAAAGLT
+727 SHKRTVAGAAAAGLT

-748 IAVMAAVMAIFAGF
+748 IAVMAAVMAIFAGS
-762 QGNTTVC
+762 QGNTAVC

-852 IGTGNSI
+852 IGAGNSI

-976 ASLAAHGNLPVA
+976 ASLAAHGNLSVA

-1019 SSRRVF
+1019 SARRVF

-1032 AAALVIDGAHIETM
+1032 AAAPIIDGARIETM

-1148 DPDASENRIMQ
+1148 EPDASENRIMQ

-1194 RVAIARSFL
+1194 RVAIARSSL

-1231 KHQGSKSYVIVSH
+1231 EHQGSKSYVIVSH
-1244 RESTL
+1244 RGSTL

>member
-14 VKRSVLIGLL
+14 VKRSILIGLL

-33 AIIIYLADILALLC
+33 AIIIYLEDILALLC
-47 GAHTSGGS
+47 GAHTSGRS
-55 PAAHVYGCFHSV
+55 PAAHVYDCFNSV
-67 LPAAAGAAAASV
+67 LPAAGAAAASV

-85 LVVVRILLS
+85 LVLVRILLS
-94 RTADSAAVK
+94 RTADTAAVK
-103 SDETVARVL
+103 SDETVARAL

-129 SLKSSGRP
+129 SLKSSGSP

-149 KTVCSYFSNFIPA
+149 KTVCSYFSNFIPT
-162 MVQTAFMI
+162 MVQTVFMV
-170 CTAALIFL
+170 CAAALIFL

-190 GMLVMPVFANMIRDS
+190 GMLMMPVFANMIRDS
-205 NLKYLSAHLSKYDK
+205 NLKYLSAHLAKYDK

-247 REESEGFRRITMQ
+247 RGESEGFRRITMQ
-260 ILKGQLRSLIAADFV
+260 ILKGQLRSLIAADSV
-275 IAAAVIAS
+275 IAAAVIVS
-283 ALIAVFTSAPAFPA
+283 ALIAVFTSAPAASA
-297 GAAGTALPASAFNG
+297 GAAGTALPAAAFNG

-364 PAPDA
+364 PAPDTVS
-369 ASVPAPSPIP
+369 ASAPSPIP
-379 AQAGDS
+379 APAGDS
-385 SGGRR
+385 SGY
-390 VRAGTA
+390 RAPA

-405 STAGDELISLSGLS
+405 GTAGDELISLSGLS
-419 VAYSDGFEALRS
+419 VAYGDGFEALRS

-526 DMWPEIESRGGLD
+526 DMWPKIESRGGLD

-607 YNIRHA
+607 SNIRHA

-656 PGQYRGHGPEP
+656 PGQYRGHGPGP
-667 GAEAAVP
+667 GAEAVAP
-674 TETVPA
+674 AETIPA

-692 AVRGVPEPVPESN
+692 AVRGVP
-705 PSSPADSAA
+705 AARHFSA
-714 LFRTVKRM
+714 
-722 ARFLG
+722 
-727 SHRRTVAGAAAAGLT
+727 
-742 GHLLST
+742 
-748 IAVMAAVMAIFAGF
+748 
-762 QGNTTVC
+762 
-769 ALLAVI
+769 
-775 ASAAGLVRGMFSF
+775 
-788 LEQYLNHQAAFS
+788 
-800 ILRDVRVLA
+800 
-809 FDHVRSLSPAGV
+809 P
-821 AGKARG
+821 
-827 NLVTVLTEDIELLE
+827 
-841 VFYAHTLSPLM
+841 
-852 IGTGNSI
+852 
-859 IMWAVLSAIHPLLG
+859 
-873 GIALGS
+873 
-879 YLIVGILIPLFFAG
+879 
-893 PTSAYAYK
+893 
-901 ERQSQGQVHTQV
+901 
-913 LDYLDGKNTLLQ
+913 
-925 FDASNEAYS
+925 
-934 QVMDASGTMLGS
+934 
-946 RSRATSYRY
+946 
-955 SNMRTADAASLIMLI
+955 
-970 LFTLAA
+970 
-976 ASLAAHGNLPVA
+976 
-988 PAFAAVTGFATSFP
+988 
-1002 SLISVSRL
+1002 
-1010 GAGLQPTLA
+1010 
-1019 SSRRVF
+1019 
-1025 ALLDEKP
+1025 
-1032 AAALVIDGAHIETM
+1032 
-1046 PFTGE
+1046 
-1051 TASQMGFSYSN
+1051 
-1062 GRAVLRNIDLT
+1062 
-1073 IAPGSSIAVQGP
+1073 
-1085 NGAGKSTLID
+1085 
-1095 LLMRFRVRGTGN
+1095 
-1107 ISINSTD
+1107 
-1114 INTVATDSLRT
+1114 
-1125 VQTLSSQDIFIFDST
+1125 
-1140 LRDNIAVA
+1140 
-1148 DPDASENRIMQ
+1148 
-1159 AAHYACLDDL
+1159 
-1169 IDQLPDGLDTQL
+1169 
-1181 SRNGSQLSDGQRQ
+1181 
-1194 RVAIARSFL
+1194 
-1203 SSASLMFFDEPTS
+1203 
-1216 NMDALLEAELMQSLM
+1216 
-1231 KHQGSKSYVIVSH
+1231 
-1244 RESTL
+1244 
-1249 RYAQELFTLE
+1249 
-1259 GGALAR
+1259 
-1265 IR
+1265 

>member
-14 VKRSVLIGLL
+14 VKRSVLIGLR

-67 LPAAAGAAAASV
+67 LPAAAAPAAASV
-79 TVPALI
+79 TVPSLI

-103 SDETVARVL
+103 SDETVARAL

-503 ADNMDIGKRGISREH
+503 ADNMDIGRRGISREH

-526 DMWPEIESRGGLD
+526 DMWPELEGRGGLD

-607 YNIRHA
+607 SNIRHA

-624 AEMGTYDELMGMDGL
+624 AEMGTYDELMSMDGL

-650 ENAGIA
+650 ENAGAA
-656 PGQYRGHGPEP
+656 PGQDRGHGPGP
-667 GAEAAVP
+667 GAEAA
-674 TETVPA
+674 A
-680 PASDA
+680 L
-685 GSSSPAA
+685 AA
-692 AVRGVPEPVPESN
+692 AVRGVPGPVPGSGRQRR
-705 PSSPADSAA
+705 AGSAA

-727 SHRRTVAGAAAAGLT
+727 SHKRTVAGAAAAGLT

-748 IAVMAAVMAIFAGF
+748 IAVMAAVMAIFAGS
-762 QGNTTVC
+762 QGNTAVC
-769 ALLAVI
+769 SLLAVI

-821 AGKARG
+821 AGQARG

-852 IGTGNSI
+852 IGAGNSI
-859 IMWAVLSAIHPLLG
+859 IMWAILSAIHPLLG

-879 YLIVGILIPLFFAG
+879 YLIVGILVPLFFAG

-925 FDASNEAYS
+925 FDANNEAYS

-976 ASLAAHGNLPVA
+976 ASLAAHGNLSIA

-1019 SSRRVF
+1019 SARRVF

-1032 AAALVIDGAHIETM
+1032 AAAPIIDGARIETM

-1051 TASQMGFSYSN
+1051 AASQMGFSYAN

-1095 LLMRFRVRGTGN
+1095 LLMRFRVRSTGN

-1114 INTVATDSLRT
+1114 INTVATASLRT

-1148 DPDASENRIMQ
+1148 DPDASENRILQ

-1249 RYAQELFTLE
+1249 RYAQELFTLD
-1259 GGALAR
+1259 GGSLAR

>member
-47 GAHTSGGS
+47 GAHNSGGS

-67 LPAAAGAAAASV
+67 LPAAAVAAAASV

-85 LVVVRILLS
+85 LVLVRILLS

-103 SDETVARVL
+103 SDETVARAL

-297 GAAGTALPASAFNG
+297 GAAGTVLPASAFNG

-503 ADNMDIGKRGISREH
+503 ADNMDIGRRGISREH

-526 DMWPEIESRGGLD
+526 DMWPELEGRGGLD

-607 YNIRHA
+607 SNIRHA

-639 FADQWRHQHAV
+639 FAGQWRHQHAV
-650 ENAGIA
+650 ENAGAA
-656 PGQYRGHGPEP
+656 PGQDRGHGPGP
-667 GAEAAVP
+667 GAEAA
-674 TETVPA
+674 A
-680 PASDA
+680 L
-685 GSSSPAA
+685 AA
-692 AVRGVPEPVPESN
+692 AVRGVPGPVPGSGRQRR
-705 PSSPADSAA
+705 AGSAA

-727 SHRRTVAGAAAAGLT
+727 SHKRTVAGAAAAGLT

-748 IAVMAAVMAIFAGF
+748 IAVMAAVMAIFAGS
-762 QGNTTVC
+762 QGNTAVC
-769 ALLAVI
+769 SLLAVI

-821 AGKARG
+821 AGQARG

-852 IGTGNSI
+852 IGAGNSI

-934 QVMDASGTMLGS
+934 QVMDASSTMLGS

-1032 AAALVIDGAHIETM
+1032 AAAPIIDGARIETM

-1095 LLMRFRVRGTGN
+1095 LLMRFRVRSTGD
-1107 ISINSTD
+1107 ISIDSTD

-1159 AAHYACLDDL
+1159 AAHHACLDDL

-1244 RESTL
+1244 RGSTL
-1249 RYAQELFTLE
+1249 RYAQELFTLD
-1259 GGALAR
+1259 GGSLAR

>member
-47 GAHTSGGS
+47 GAHNSGGS

-67 LPAAAGAAAASV
+67 LPAAAVAAAASV

-85 LVVVRILLS
+85 LVLVRILLS

-103 SDETVARVL
+103 SDETVARAL

-297 GAAGTALPASAFNG
+297 GAAGTVLPASAFNG

-503 ADNMDIGKRGISREH
+503 ADNMDIGRRGISREH

-526 DMWPEIESRGGLD
+526 DMWPELEGRGGLD

-607 YNIRHA
+607 SNIRHA

-639 FADQWRHQHAV
+639 FAGQWRHQHAV
-650 ENAGIA
+650 ENAGAA
-656 PGQYRGHGPEP
+656 PGQDRGHGPGP
-667 GAEAAVP
+667 GAEAA
-674 TETVPA
+674 A
-680 PASDA
+680 L
-685 GSSSPAA
+685 AA
-692 AVRGVPEPVPESN
+692 AVRGVPGPVPGSGRQRR
-705 PSSPADSAA
+705 AGSAA

-727 SHRRTVAGAAAAGLT
+727 SHKRTVAGAAAAGLT

-748 IAVMAAVMAIFAGF
+748 IAVMAAVMAIFAGS
-762 QGNTTVC
+762 QGNTAVC
-769 ALLAVI
+769 SLLAVI

-821 AGKARG
+821 AGQARG

-852 IGTGNSI
+852 IGAGNSI

-934 QVMDASGTMLGS
+934 QVMDASSTMLGS

-1032 AAALVIDGAHIETM
+1032 AAAPIIDGARIETM

-1095 LLMRFRVRGTGN
+1095 LLMRFRVRSTGD
-1107 ISINSTD
+1107 ISIDSTD

-1159 AAHYACLDDL
+1159 AAHHACLDDL

-1231 KHQGSKSYVIVSH
+1231 KHQGSKSYVIVFH
-1244 RESTL
+1244 RGSTL
-1249 RYAQELFTLE
+1249 RYAQELFTLD
-1259 GGALAR
+1259 GGSLAR

>member
-14 VKRSVLIGLL
+14 VKRSVLIGLR

-79 TVPALI
+79 TVPSLI

-103 SDETVARVL
+103 SDETVARAL

-170 CTAALIFL
+170 CTAVLIFL

-283 ALIAVFTSAPAFPA
+283 VLIAVFTSAPAAPV
-297 GAAGTALPASAFNG
+297 GAAGTALPAAAFNG

-364 PAPDA
+364 PAPDT

-379 AQAGDS
+379 VPAGDS

-396 GTGADTAVT
+396 GTGVDTAVT

-518 ITSALKRV
+518 IASALKRV

-650 ENAGIA
+650 ENAGAA
-656 PGQYRGHGPEP
+656 PGQDRGHGPGP
-667 GAEAAVP
+667 GAEAA
-674 TETVPA
+674 A
-680 PASDA
+680 L
-685 GSSSPAA
+685 AA
-692 AVRGVPEPVPESN
+692 AVRGVPGPVPGSGRQRR
-705 PSSPADSAA
+705 AGSAA

-727 SHRRTVAGAAAAGLT
+727 SRKRTVAGAAAAGLT

-748 IAVMAAVMAIFAGF
+748 IAVMAAVMAIFAGS

-809 FDHVRSLSPAGV
+809 FDHVRSLSPAEV
-821 AGKARG
+821 AGQARG

-852 IGTGNSI
+852 IGAGNSI

-934 QVMDASGTMLGS
+934 QVMDASSTMLGS

-1032 AAALVIDGAHIETM
+1032 AAAPIIDGARIETM

-1062 GRAVLRNIDLT
+1062 GRAILRNIDLT

-1095 LLMRFRVRGTGN
+1095 LLMRFRVRSTGD
-1107 ISINSTD
+1107 ISIDSTD

-1159 AAHYACLDDL
+1159 AAHHACLDDL

-1244 RESTL
+1244 RGSTL
-1249 RYAQELFTLE
+1249 RYAQELFTLD
-1259 GGALAR
+1259 GGSLAR

>member
-14 VKRSVLIGLL
+14 VKRSVLIGLR

-67 LPAAAGAAAASV
+67 LPAAAAPAAASV
-79 TVPALI
+79 TVPSLI

-103 SDETVARVL
+103 SDETVARAL

-503 ADNMDIGKRGISREH
+503 ADNMDIGRRGISREH

-526 DMWPEIESRGGLD
+526 DMWPELEGRGGLD

-607 YNIRHA
+607 SNIRHA

-650 ENAGIA
+650 ENAGAA
-656 PGQYRGHGPEP
+656 PGQDRGHGPGP
-667 GAEAAVP
+667 GAEAA
-674 TETVPA
+674 A
-680 PASDA
+680 L
-685 GSSSPAA
+685 AA
-692 AVRGVPEPVPESN
+692 AVRGVPGPVPGSGRQRR
-705 PSSPADSAA
+705 AGSAA

-727 SHRRTVAGAAAAGLT
+727 SHKRTVAGAAAAGLT

-748 IAVMAAVMAIFAGF
+748 IAVMAAVMAIFAGS
-762 QGNTTVC
+762 QGNTAVC
-769 ALLAVI
+769 SLLAVI

-821 AGKARG
+821 AGQARG

-852 IGTGNSI
+852 IGAGNSI

-934 QVMDASGTMLGS
+934 QVMDASSTMLGS

-1032 AAALVIDGAHIETM
+1032 AAAPIIDGARIETM

-1095 LLMRFRVRGTGN
+1095 LLMRFRVRSTGD
-1107 ISINSTD
+1107 ISIDSTD

-1159 AAHYACLDDL
+1159 AAHHACLDDL

-1244 RESTL
+1244 RGSTL
-1249 RYAQELFTLE
+1249 RYAQELFTLD
-1259 GGALAR
+1259 GGSLAR

>member
-14 VKRSVLIGLL
+14 VKRSVLIGL
-24 RSLSFLTDI
+24 RRFLSFLTDI

-79 TVPALI
+79 TVPSLI

-103 SDETVARVL
+103 SDETVARAL

-149 KTVCSYFSNFIPA
+149 KTACSYFSNFIPA

-170 CTAALIFL
+170 CTAVLIFL

-283 ALIAVFTSAPAFPA
+283 VLIAVFTSAPAAPV
-297 GAAGTALPASAFNG
+297 GAAGTALPAAAFNG

-364 PAPDA
+364 PAPDT

-379 AQAGDS
+379 VPAGDS

-396 GTGADTAVT
+396 GTGVDTAVT

-518 ITSALKRV
+518 IASALKRV

-650 ENAGIA
+650 ENAGAA
-656 PGQYRGHGPEP
+656 PGQDRGHGPGP
-667 GAEAAVP
+667 GAEAA
-674 TETVPA
+674 A
-680 PASDA
+680 L
-685 GSSSPAA
+685 AA
-692 AVRGVPEPVPESN
+692 AVRGVPGPVPGSGRQRR
-705 PSSPADSAA
+705 AGSAA

-727 SHRRTVAGAAAAGLT
+727 SHKRTVAGAAAAGLT

-762 QGNTTVC
+762 QGHTAVC

-1032 AAALVIDGAHIETM
+1032 AAAPIIDGARIETM

-1095 LLMRFRVRGTGN
+1095 LLMRFRVRSTGD
-1107 ISINSTD
+1107 ISIDSTD

-1159 AAHYACLDDL
+1159 AAHHACLDDL

-1244 RESTL
+1244 RGSTL

>member
-14 VKRSVLIGLL
+14 VKRSVLIGLR

-67 LPAAAGAAAASV
+67 LPAAAAPAAASV
-79 TVPALI
+79 TVPSLI

-103 SDETVARVL
+103 SDETVARAL

-149 KTVCSYFSNFIPA
+149 KTVCSYFSNFILA

-503 ADNMDIGKRGISREH
+503 ADNMDIGRRGISREH
-518 ITSALKRV
+518 MVSALKRV
-526 DMWPEIESRGGLD
+526 DMWPELEGRGGLD

-607 YNIRHA
+607 SNIRHA

-624 AEMGTYDELMGMDGL
+624 AEMGTYDELMGMNGL

-650 ENAGIA
+650 ENAGAA
-656 PGQYRGHGPEP
+656 PEQDRGHGPGP
-667 GAEAAVP
+667 GAEAA
-674 TETVPA
+674 A
-680 PASDA
+680 
-685 GSSSPAA
+685 PAA
-692 AVRGVPEPVPESN
+692 AVRGVPGPVPGSGRQRR
-705 PSSPADSAA
+705 AGSAA

-762 QGNTTVC
+762 QGHTAVC

-775 ASAAGLVRGMFSF
+775 ASTAGLVRGMFSF

-821 AGKARG
+821 AGQARG

-852 IGTGNSI
+852 IGAGNSI

-934 QVMDASGTMLGS
+934 QVMDASSTMLGS

-1032 AAALVIDGAHIETM
+1032 AAAPIIDGARIETM

-1095 LLMRFRVRGTGN
+1095 LLMRFRVRSTGD
-1107 ISINSTD
+1107 ISIDSTD

-1159 AAHYACLDDL
+1159 AAHHACLDDL

-1244 RESTL
+1244 RGSTL
-1249 RYAQELFTLE
+1249 RYAQELFTLD
-1259 GGALAR
+1259 GGSLAR

>member
-1 MFNKKMMQLPGVS
+1 MFNKKMMQLPGIS
-14 VKRSVLIGLL
+14 VKRSVLIGLR

-67 LPAAAGAAAASV
+67 LPAAAAPAAASV
-79 TVPALI
+79 TVPSLI

-103 SDETVARVL
+103 SDETVARAL

-297 GAAGTALPASAFNG
+297 GAAGTVLPASAFNG

-503 ADNMDIGKRGISREH
+503 ADNMDIGRRGISREH

-526 DMWPEIESRGGLD
+526 DMWPELEGRGGLD

-607 YNIRHA
+607 SNIRHA

-639 FADQWRHQHAV
+639 FAGQWRHQHAV
-650 ENAGIA
+650 ENAGAA
-656 PGQYRGHGPEP
+656 PGQDRGHGPGP
-667 GAEAAVP
+667 GAEAA
-674 TETVPA
+674 A
-680 PASDA
+680 L
-685 GSSSPAA
+685 AA
-692 AVRGVPEPVPESN
+692 AVRGVPGPVPGSGRQRR
-705 PSSPADSAA
+705 AGSAA

-727 SHRRTVAGAAAAGLT
+727 SHKRTVAGAAAAGLT

-748 IAVMAAVMAIFAGF
+748 IAVMAAVMAIFAGS
-762 QGNTTVC
+762 QGNTAVC
-769 ALLAVI
+769 SLLAVI

-821 AGKARG
+821 AGQARG

-852 IGTGNSI
+852 IGAGNSI

-934 QVMDASGTMLGS
+934 QVMDASSTMLGS

-1032 AAALVIDGAHIETM
+1032 AAAPIIDGARIETM

-1095 LLMRFRVRGTGN
+1095 LLMRFRVRSTGD
-1107 ISINSTD
+1107 ISIDSTD

-1159 AAHYACLDDL
+1159 AAHHACLDDL

-1244 RESTL
+1244 RGSTL
-1249 RYAQELFTLE
+1249 RYAQELFTLD
-1259 GGALAR
+1259 GGSLAR

>member
-14 VKRSVLIGLL
+14 VKRSVLIGLR

-79 TVPALI
+79 TVPSLI

-103 SDETVARVL
+103 SDETVARAL

-170 CTAALIFL
+170 CTAVLIFL

-283 ALIAVFTSAPAFPA
+283 VLIAVFTSAPAAPV
-297 GAAGTALPASAFNG
+297 GAAGTALPAAAFNG

-364 PAPDA
+364 PAPDT

-379 AQAGDS
+379 VPAGDS

-396 GTGADTAVT
+396 GTGVDTAVT

-518 ITSALKRV
+518 IASALKRV

-650 ENAGIA
+650 ENAGAA
-656 PGQYRGHGPEP
+656 PGQDRGHGPGP
-667 GAEAAVP
+667 GAEAA
-674 TETVPA
+674 A
-680 PASDA
+680 L
-685 GSSSPAA
+685 AA
-692 AVRGVPEPVPESN
+692 AVRGVPGPVPGSGRQRR
-705 PSSPADSAA
+705 AGSAA

-727 SHRRTVAGAAAAGLT
+727 SHKRTVAGAAAAGLT

-748 IAVMAAVMAIFAGF
+748 IAVMAAVMAIFAGS

-821 AGKARG
+821 AGQARG

-852 IGTGNSI
+852 IGAGNSI

-976 ASLAAHGNLPVA
+976 AFLAVHGNLSIA

-1019 SSRRVF
+1019 SARRVF

-1032 AAALVIDGAHIETM
+1032 AAAPITDGAHIETM

-1051 TASQMGFSYSN
+1051 TASQMGFSYAN

-1095 LLMRFRVRGTGN
+1095 LLMRFRVRSTGD
-1107 ISINSTD
+1107 ISIDSTD

-1159 AAHYACLDDL
+1159 AAHHACLDDL

-1244 RESTL
+1244 RGSTL
-1249 RYAQELFTLE
+1249 RYAQELFTLD
-1259 GGALAR
+1259 GGSLAR

>member
-14 VKRSVLIGLL
+14 VKRSVLIGLR

-67 LPAAAGAAAASV
+67 LPAAAAPAAASV
-79 TVPALI
+79 TVPSLI

-103 SDETVARVL
+103 SDETVARAL

-503 ADNMDIGKRGISREH
+503 ADNMDIGRRGISREH

-526 DMWPEIESRGGLD
+526 DMWPELEGRGGLD

-607 YNIRHA
+607 SNIRHA

-624 AEMGTYDELMGMDGL
+624 AEMGTYDELMSMDGL

-650 ENAGIA
+650 ENAGAA
-656 PGQYRGHGPEP
+656 PGQDRGHGPGP
-667 GAEAAVP
+667 GAEAA
-674 TETVPA
+674 A
-680 PASDA
+680 L
-685 GSSSPAA
+685 AA
-692 AVRGVPEPVPESN
+692 AVRGVPGPVPGSGRQRR
-705 PSSPADSAA
+705 AGSAA

-727 SHRRTVAGAAAAGLT
+727 SHKRTVAGAAAAGLT

-748 IAVMAAVMAIFAGF
+748 IAVMAAVMAIFAGS
-762 QGNTTVC
+762 QGNTAVC
-769 ALLAVI
+769 SLLAVI

-821 AGKARG
+821 AGQARG

-852 IGTGNSI
+852 IGAGNSI

-934 QVMDASGTMLGS
+934 QVMDASSTMLGS

-1032 AAALVIDGAHIETM
+1032 AAAPIIDGARIETM

-1095 LLMRFRVRGTGN
+1095 LLMRFRVRSTGD
-1107 ISINSTD
+1107 ISIDSTD

-1159 AAHYACLDDL
+1159 AAHHACLDDL

-1244 RESTL
+1244 RGGTL
-1249 RYAQELFTLE
+1249 RYAQELFTLD
-1259 GGALAR
+1259 GGSLAR

>member
-14 VKRSVLIGLL
+14 VKRSVLIGLR

-79 TVPALI
+79 TVPSLI

-103 SDETVARVL
+103 SDETVARAL

-170 CTAALIFL
+170 CTAVLIFL

-283 ALIAVFTSAPAFPA
+283 VLIAVFTSAPAAPV
-297 GAAGTALPASAFNG
+297 GAAGTALPAAAFNG

-364 PAPDA
+364 PAPDT

-379 AQAGDS
+379 VPAGDS

-396 GTGADTAVT
+396 GTGVDTAVT

-518 ITSALKRV
+518 IASALKRV

-650 ENAGIA
+650 ENAGAA
-656 PGQYRGHGPEP
+656 PGQDRGHGPGP
-667 GAEAAVP
+667 GAEAA
-674 TETVPA
+674 A
-680 PASDA
+680 L
-685 GSSSPAA
+685 AA
-692 AVRGVPEPVPESN
+692 AVRGVPGPVPGSGRQRR
-705 PSSPADSAA
+705 AGSAA

-727 SHRRTVAGAAAAGLT
+727 SHKRTVASAAAAGLT

-748 IAVMAAVMAIFAGF
+748 IAVMAAVMAIFAGS

-821 AGKARG
+821 AGQARG

-852 IGTGNSI
+852 IGAGNSI

-976 ASLAAHGNLPVA
+976 AFLAVHGNLSIA

-1019 SSRRVF
+1019 SARRVF

-1032 AAALVIDGAHIETM
+1032 AAAPITDGAHIETM

-1051 TASQMGFSYSN
+1051 TASQMGFSYAN

-1095 LLMRFRVRGTGN
+1095 LLMRFRVRSTGD
-1107 ISINSTD
+1107 ISIDSTD

-1159 AAHYACLDDL
+1159 AAHHACLDDL

-1244 RESTL
+1244 RGSTL
-1249 RYAQELFTLE
+1249 RYAQELFTLD
-1259 GGALAR
+1259 GGSLAR

>member
-47 GAHTSGGS
+47 GAHNSGGS

-67 LPAAAGAAAASV
+67 LPAAAVAAAASV

-85 LVVVRILLS
+85 LVLVRILLS
-94 RTADSAAVK
+94 RTADTAAVK
-103 SDETVARVL
+103 SDETVARAL

-129 SLKSSGRP
+129 SLKSSGSP

-149 KTVCSYFSNFIPA
+149 KIVCSYFSNFIPT
-162 MVQTAFMI
+162 MVQTVFMV
-170 CTAALIFL
+170 CAAALIFL

-190 GMLVMPVFANMIRDS
+190 GMLMMPVFANMIRDS
-205 NLKYLSAHLSKYDK
+205 NLKYLSAHLAKYDK

-247 REESEGFRRITMQ
+247 RGESEGFRRITMQ
-260 ILKGQLRSLIAADFV
+260 ILKGQLRSLIAADSV

-283 ALIAVFTSAPAFPA
+283 ALIAVFTSAPAASA
-297 GAAGTALPASAFNG
+297 GAAGTALPAAAFNG

-364 PAPDA
+364 PAPDTVS
-369 ASVPAPSPIP
+369 ASAPSPIP
-379 AQAGDS
+379 APAGDS
-385 SGGRR
+385 SGHRAP
-390 VRAGTA
+390 AGTA

-405 STAGDELISLSGLS
+405 GTAGDELISLSGLS
-419 VAYSDGFEALRS
+419 VAYGDGFEALRS

-607 YNIRHA
+607 SNIRHA

-656 PGQYRGHGPEP
+656 PEQDRGHGPGP
-667 GAEAAVP
+667 GAEAA
-674 TETVPA
+674 A
-680 PASDA
+680 L
-685 GSSSPAA
+685 AA
-692 AVRGVPEPVPESN
+692 AVRGVPGPVPGSGRQRR
-705 PSSPADSAA
+705 AGSAA

-727 SHRRTVAGAAAAGLT
+727 SHKRTVAGAAAAGLT

-748 IAVMAAVMAIFAGF
+748 IAVMAAVMAIFAGS
-762 QGNTTVC
+762 QGNTAVC
-769 ALLAVI
+769 SLLAVI

-821 AGKARG
+821 AGQARG

-852 IGTGNSI
+852 IGAGNSI

-934 QVMDASGTMLGS
+934 QVMDASSTMLGS

-1032 AAALVIDGAHIETM
+1032 AAAPIIDGARIETM

-1095 LLMRFRVRGTGN
+1095 LLMRFRVRSTGD
-1107 ISINSTD
+1107 ISIDSTD

-1159 AAHYACLDDL
+1159 AAHHACLDDL

-1244 RESTL
+1244 RGSTL
-1249 RYAQELFTLE
+1249 RYAQELFTLD
-1259 GGALAR
+1259 GGSLAR

>member
-14 VKRSVLIGLL
+14 VKRSVLIGLR

-67 LPAAAGAAAASV
+67 LPAAAAPAAASV
-79 TVPALI
+79 TVPSLI

-103 SDETVARVL
+103 SDETVARAL

-297 GAAGTALPASAFNG
+297 GAADTALPASAFNG

-503 ADNMDIGKRGISREH
+503 ADNMDIGRRGISREH

-526 DMWPEIESRGGLD
+526 DMWPELEGRGGLD

-607 YNIRHA
+607 SNIRHA

-624 AEMGTYDELMGMDGL
+624 AEMGTYDELMSMDGL

-650 ENAGIA
+650 ENAGAA
-656 PGQYRGHGPEP
+656 PGQDRGHGPGP
-667 GAEAAVP
+667 GAEAA
-674 TETVPA
+674 A
-680 PASDA
+680 L
-685 GSSSPAA
+685 AA
-692 AVRGVPEPVPESN
+692 AVRGVPGPVPGSGRQRR
-705 PSSPADSAA
+705 AGSAA

-727 SHRRTVAGAAAAGLT
+727 SHKRTVAGAAAAGLT

-748 IAVMAAVMAIFAGF
+748 IAIMAAVMAIFAGS
-762 QGNTTVC
+762 QGNTAVC
-769 ALLAVI
+769 SLLAVI

-821 AGKARG
+821 AGQARG

-852 IGTGNSI
+852 IGAGNSI

-934 QVMDASGTMLGS
+934 QVMDASSTMLGS

-1032 AAALVIDGAHIETM
+1032 AAAPIIDGARIETM

-1095 LLMRFRVRGTGN
+1095 LLMRFRVRSTGD
-1107 ISINSTD
+1107 ISIDSTD

-1159 AAHYACLDDL
+1159 AAHHACLDDL

-1244 RESTL
+1244 RGSTL
-1249 RYAQELFTLE
+1249 RYAQELFTLD
-1259 GGALAR
+1259 GGSLAR

>member
-14 VKRSVLIGLL
+14 VKRSVLIGLR

-67 LPAAAGAAAASV
+67 LPAAAAPAAASV
-79 TVPALI
+79 TVPSLI

-103 SDETVARVL
+103 SDETVARAL

-149 KTVCSYFSNFIPA
+149 KTVCSYFSNFILA

-503 ADNMDIGKRGISREH
+503 ADNMDIGRRGISREH

-526 DMWPEIESRGGLD
+526 DMWPELEGRGGLD

-607 YNIRHA
+607 SNIRHA

-624 AEMGTYDELMGMDGL
+624 AEMGTYDELMSMDGL

-650 ENAGIA
+650 ENAGAA
-656 PGQYRGHGPEP
+656 PGQDRGHGPGP
-667 GAEAAVP
+667 GAEAA
-674 TETVPA
+674 A
-680 PASDA
+680 L
-685 GSSSPAA
+685 AA
-692 AVRGVPEPVPESN
+692 AVRGVPGPVPGSGRQRR
-705 PSSPADSAA
+705 AGSAA

-727 SHRRTVAGAAAAGLT
+727 SHKRTVAGAAAAGLT

-748 IAVMAAVMAIFAGF
+748 IAVMAAVMAIFAGS
-762 QGNTTVC
+762 QGNTAVC
-769 ALLAVI
+769 SLLAVI

-800 ILRDVRVLA
+800 ILRDVPVLA

-821 AGKARG
+821 AGQARG

-852 IGTGNSI
+852 IGAGNSI

-934 QVMDASGTMLGS
+934 QVMDASSTMLGS

-1032 AAALVIDGAHIETM
+1032 AAAPIIDGARIETM

-1095 LLMRFRVRGTGN
+1095 LLMRFRVRSTGD
-1107 ISINSTD
+1107 ISIDSTD

-1159 AAHYACLDDL
+1159 AAHHACLDDL

-1244 RESTL
+1244 RGSTL
-1249 RYAQELFTLE
+1249 RYAQELFTLD
-1259 GGALAR
+1259 GGSLAR